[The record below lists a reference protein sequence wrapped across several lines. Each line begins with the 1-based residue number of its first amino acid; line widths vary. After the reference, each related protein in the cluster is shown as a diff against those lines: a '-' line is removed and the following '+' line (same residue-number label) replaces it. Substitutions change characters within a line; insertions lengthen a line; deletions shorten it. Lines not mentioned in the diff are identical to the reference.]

1 MSKELQTYLSSL
13 AFECTSKIRQGKK
26 GRVSNREQ
34 GQIFHIQLCEKQK
47 FLLKSPMSQV
57 LSVKPLYE
65 QYISTLLAG
74 AVEASEFQPSD
85 HWIEST

>member
-47 FLLKSPMSQV
+47 FLLKSPKIPV

-65 QYISTLLAG
+65 QCRSTLLAG
-74 AVEASEFQPSD
+74 AVEALEFQPSE
-85 HWIEST
+85 HLIENT